1 MLVYCTKTQLPC
13 FLNSSPG
20 TIIQCLPG
28 CGYSL
33 RVGKNEGG
41 VNITRQHMQSRVL
54 ALVCSAMTRGPR
66 CCSNEHG
73 CLSRDLC
80 CGISCHPSRVSS
92 TLDCLPCHG
101 VSYVIKL
108 WHLEPHPP
116 CVNFIIVGALF
127 EGGVNFASHT

>member
-1 MLVYCTKTQLPC
+1 MLVSCTKTQLPC
-13 FLNSSPG
+13 FLDSSH
-20 TIIQCLPG
+20 
-28 CGYSL
+28 GYYYSVPA
-33 RVGKNEGG
+33 RMWVQFEGGKNEGG

-54 ALVCSAMTRGPR
+54 ALVRSAMTRGPH

-80 CGISCHPSRVSS
+80 CGVSCHPSRVSS
-92 TLDCLPCHG
+92 TLDCPPCHG

-108 WHLEPHPP
+108 WYLEPHPP
-116 CVNFIIVGALF
+116 CVNFIIVRALF